1 MFCPEGNIPLS
12 VFRDKHINTFMEA
25 LNNNYTIID
34 DESAA
39 DNENLDDFEQRI
51 ELTTFESCLE
61 KFEILTATSPSD
73 GSSLQ
78 IDTRILENSKFLF
91 TDNIIKNVQGNFIF
105 VHPTTFII
113 SLAAWDNYFHEL
125 INRCKEK
132 VTTDYFNDIEFF
144 AENIKQFE
152 GWSLSIP
159 IEVSNIA
166 IENIP
171 TSYPFAKKIEK
182 RGRRSLSKAREYWQ
196 YKLKFDKGSKSNEQ
210 IRREIQRK
218 TGEAPS
224 DKSLRDWKKSPLSPR
239 D

>member
-1 MFCPEGNIPLS
+1 MNA
-12 VFRDKHINTFMEA
+12 FMEA
-25 LNNNYTIID
+25 LNNNYTVNDIF
-34 DESAA
+34 SVA
-39 DNENLDDFEQRI
+39 DNESLDDFEQRV
-51 ELTTFESCLE
+51 ELIAFVVCLD
-61 KFEILTATSPSD
+61 KIGVFTATSPRDDSNM
-73 GSSLQ
+73 Q
-78 IDTRILENSKFLF
+78 IDTRILENVNDLF
-91 TDNIIKNVQGNFIF
+91 PDNLAEYIIKTIQGNFIF

-132 VTTDYFNDIEFF
+132 VTTDYFNDIKFF